1 MKKFIPA
8 IVAAVLVFGSCSTL
22 NYNYLMQGGTQ
33 ALQAASITDDQ
44 IKEYVAQYVTQL
56 DAQNTVL
63 PESNA
68 YVKRLRKLTSGLTSV
83 DGTPLNFKVYKTND
97 VNAFACADGSVRVYT
112 GLMDLMND
120 NEVLG
125 VIGHEIGHVALKH
138 TKKQMQS
145 AILTSAA
152 MTGLASTGE
161 TMAALTQSQLG
172 AIGEAVMSAKFSR
185 KHESQADDFAYDFLK
200 GAGKNPV
207 CLMQG
212 FEKLQSLEKASS
224 STNTELVN
232 NLFSSHPATADRIK
246 KIHKKLLADGY
257 VKE

>member
-1 MKKFIPA
+1 MKHSFIA
-8 IVAAVLVFGSCSTL
+8 IISAAFVLSACASL
-22 NYNYLMQGGTQ
+22 NPNYLMQGGVQ
-33 ALQAASITDDQ
+33 ALQAASITDAQ
-44 IKEYVAQYVTQL
+44 IQEYVHQYVTQL
-56 DAQNTVL
+56 DAQSAVL

-68 YVKRLRKLTSGLTSV
+68 YTKRLRNLTKGLTQV
-83 DGTPLNFKVYKTND
+83 DGTPLNFKVYNTKE

-138 TKKQMQS
+138 TKKQMQN

-152 MTGLASTGE
+152 LSGLASTGE
-161 TMAALTQSQLG
+161 TMAALTQSELG
-172 AIGEAVMSAKFSR
+172 AIGEAVVNAKYSR
-185 KHESQADDFAYDFLK
+185 KHESAADDYAYDFLK
-200 GAGKNPV
+200 AAGKNPV

-212 FEKLQSLEKASS
+212 FEKLQSLENNTSS
-224 STNTELVN
+224 ANTAMVN
-232 NLFSSHPATADRIK
+232 SLFSSHPATADRIN
-246 KIHKKLLADGY
+246 KIHKKLLADGF